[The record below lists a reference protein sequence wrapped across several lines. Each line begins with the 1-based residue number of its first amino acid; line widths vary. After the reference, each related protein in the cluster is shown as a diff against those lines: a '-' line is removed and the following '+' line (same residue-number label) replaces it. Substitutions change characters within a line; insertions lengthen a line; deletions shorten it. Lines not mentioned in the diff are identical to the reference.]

1 MQTRL
6 HERLLFNKFT
16 RERADQAAA
25 MGTPVEAR
33 SADELEED
41 PKGQDPTCGTG
52 EAGDIY

>member
-1 MQTRL
+1 MSGFW
-6 HERLLFNKFT
+6 FNKFT